1 MKPTARRN
9 YINGNYS
16 RYKQKSRRLRYS
28 VLFTSVVIIL
38 AVAAVL
44 SQMAFSEDAELIDIN
59 TAPAYVLETLP
70 GIGGVK
76 AKAIV
81 DYRDAH
87 GPFKTIEDL
96 MKVKGIG
103 AKTLNNIK
111 KLITVSDGKKKMAV
125 VPRRTLRKTTWGTLK
140 RAN

>member
-111 KLITVSDGKKKMAV
+111 KLITVSDGKKRWQWYRDELYAK
-125 VPRRTLRKTTWGTLK
+125 PHGEL
-140 RAN
+140 

>member
-70 GIGGVK
+70 GIGGVE